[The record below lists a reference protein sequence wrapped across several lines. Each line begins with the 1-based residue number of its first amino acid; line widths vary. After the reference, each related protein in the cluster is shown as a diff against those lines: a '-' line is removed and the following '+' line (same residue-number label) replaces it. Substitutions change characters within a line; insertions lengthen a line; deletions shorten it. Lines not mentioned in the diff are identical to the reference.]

1 MNRRNY
7 KYANLAKD
15 FAKRE
20 TELRRAYRNKDYVQ
34 TLSYLRFLSHLYWES
49 NYKMTSDTVEEIT
62 AKTAYQI
69 LGDTTI
75 ENADKHRVCFYDF
88 FGLYDRGLAMIYL
101 HALIGLGY
109 YVDYI
114 IYEFVPMQ
122 YKFQEIFGND
132 QSVCCKVI
140 PRCGIVDR
148 MRILQKYLKESS
160 ASSFFFYSVPDDV
173 AGAGVFSTIKGKCL
187 RYLIDLTDHAYWLG
201 KCAADYIVGF
211 RNYGY
216 NIALQY
222 RKIDSEKLLIL
233 PFYPDSREMYAFEGL
248 PFDDRKRRFVFSGG
262 SIYKID
268 GATNNL
274 YEEIV
279 RHILDQDSN
288 MCFVYAGN
296 GKSEI
301 LDRIKQGYPDRF
313 YQIDERKDLD
323 ALLQRAYIYL
333 STYPLGGG
341 VLTQFAC
348 KNGCIPIT
356 FCDEPNGIT
365 DPKTYLIN
373 PDKVHFS
380 FYRKED
386 LFSEIDKLIHD
397 NQYYDEAK
405 KNLKDLVITKEE
417 FQEQLQCI
425 LLRQRTKYQ
434 GIYESLNMTK
444 FLDIYKKRFD
454 YDRYSE
460 TICKSRN
467 KYLYKHYPL
476 IFFKGVIKKWE
487 GERKQSKLG
496 E

>member
-7 KYANLAKD
+7 SYDNLAKD

-122 YKFQEIFGND
+122 YKFQEIFGNN

-173 AGAGVFSTIKGKCL
+173 AGAGFFSTIKGKCL

-405 KNLKDLVITKEE
+405 KNLKDLVITEEE